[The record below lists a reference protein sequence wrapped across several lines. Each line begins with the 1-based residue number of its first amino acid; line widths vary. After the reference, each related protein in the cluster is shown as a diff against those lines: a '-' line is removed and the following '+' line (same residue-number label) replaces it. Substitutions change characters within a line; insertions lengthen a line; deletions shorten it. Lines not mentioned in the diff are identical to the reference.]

1 MTAALHLAR
10 EWSRTRRNWLAVGG
24 VALIFMLS
32 HGGRLGI
39 TTVQL
44 CCIAVT
50 GTFYGVI
57 RIRQQSTVAAVLA
70 HGSYNLAL
78 YVAFW
83 VGLSA

>member
-10 EWSRTRRNWLAVGG
+10 GPSRTKRNWVAVTT
-24 VALIFMLS
+24 VALIFMAA
-32 HGGRLGI
+32 HGGRLGV
-39 TTVQL
+39 TPVQL

-50 GTFYGVI
+50 GTLYGII

-70 HGSYNLAL
+70 HSCYNFAL